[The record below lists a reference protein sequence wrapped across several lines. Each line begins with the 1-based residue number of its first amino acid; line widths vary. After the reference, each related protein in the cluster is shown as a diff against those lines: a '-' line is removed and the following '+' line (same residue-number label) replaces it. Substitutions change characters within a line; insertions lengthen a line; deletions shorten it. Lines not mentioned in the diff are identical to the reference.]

1 MVVRG
6 AELER
11 LAGLAPDAAGR
22 GRLIPI
28 EGEPGSGKTALLRS
42 VLADGRQHFR
52 RRT

>member
-11 LAGLAPDAAGR
+11 LAGLAPDAGR

-28 EGEPGSGKTALLRS
+28 EGEPGIGKTALLRS